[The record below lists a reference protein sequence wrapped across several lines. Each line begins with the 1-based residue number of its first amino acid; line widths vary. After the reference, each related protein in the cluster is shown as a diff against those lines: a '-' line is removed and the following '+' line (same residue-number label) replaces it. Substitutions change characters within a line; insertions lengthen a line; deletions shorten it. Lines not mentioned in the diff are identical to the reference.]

1 MIKLIYINLIA
12 NKNVNGYTRTLKYL
26 SIGDIFIF
34 IGIIFSISIP
44 FKSFFIIESLKL
56 ISTNLIIKIEL
67 IQKPK
72 LLK

>member
-26 SIGDIFIF
+26 STGDIFIL
-34 IGIIFSISIP
+34 IGIISSILIP